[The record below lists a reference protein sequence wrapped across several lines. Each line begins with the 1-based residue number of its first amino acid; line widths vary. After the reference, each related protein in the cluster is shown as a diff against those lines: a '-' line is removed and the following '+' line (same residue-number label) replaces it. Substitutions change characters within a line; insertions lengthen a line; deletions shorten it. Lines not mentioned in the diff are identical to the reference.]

1 MNGSAAWRGPGQ
13 AGSAVYRLNFV
24 QQPKFRQRG
33 AFEADRVER
42 KLVLEAFPS
51 CSRPGKSVQGLL
63 SANF

>member
-13 AGSAVYRLNFV
+13 AGSAVYRLNFMK
-24 QQPKFRQRG
+24 PKFRQRG
-33 AFEADRVER
+33 AFEAGRVER

-51 CSRPGKSVQGLL
+51 CCRPGKSVQGLL